1 MAFIDCTIYNEP
13 VSASAMYRDDGT
25 AIIRAKCGAGYIAM
39 DCEEA
44 VKLRDDLSRAIT
56 EAATAA
62 AKSAQPAG
70 EAA

>member
-1 MAFIDCTIYNEP
+1 MAYVFVCDFSGKGSIPKVTI
-13 VSASAMYRDDGT
+13 RGDGN
-25 AIIRAKCGAGYIAM
+25 INIAVGSS
-39 DCEEA
+39 DVVINPAEA

-62 AKSAQPAG
+62 AKAVQAAG

>member
-1 MAFIDCTIYNEP
+1 MAFIDCTIYNAT

-25 AIIRAKCGAGYIAM
+25 AIIRVKCGAGYIAM

-44 VKLRDDLSRAIT
+44 VKIRDDLSRAIT

-62 AKSAQPAG
+62 AKAVQSEGA
-70 EAA
+70 EA